1 MKSLSNLATE
11 RVKKLVPYQSARRI
25 GGKGR
30 IFLNANESPYSSAF
44 DIDTSLYNRYPDC
57 QPPELMKRF
66 AAYAGVNTE
75 NCLVS
80 RGSDEAIEL
89 LIRTFCE
96 EGRDKVLICPPTY
109 GMYKVSADANGIET
123 LEVPPLPDFT
133 PDAEAIVKAVEAEPV
148 KIVFICTPNN
158 PTGNTV
164 PEDVLERILQGTDGK
179 AIVVADE
186 AYIDFCPER
195 TVIAL
200 QKKYRN
206 LVVTRTLSKAF
217 GLAGIRCGFTIAD
230 SEIIQLLLKII
241 EPYPVSFPVAQIAEQ
256 ALSGDGISMVR
267 ERVGTINKTK
277 QEVIGKLKGLKCV
290 SGIFEACGN
299 FVLVRFKNGNEVFN
313 KMAEKGIILRN
324 WGDKPRI
331 SDCVRLTIG
340 TDDEMREVIEELGKL

>member
-1 MKSLSNLATE
+1 
-11 RVKKLVPYQSARRI
+11 
-25 GGKGR
+25 
-30 IFLNANESPYSSAF
+30 
-44 DIDTSLYNRYPDC
+44 
-57 QPPELMKRF
+57 MKRF
-66 AAYAGVNTE
+66 AAYAGVKTE
-75 NCLVS
+75 NCRVS

-109 GMYKVSADANGIET
+109 GMYRVSADANGIET
-123 LEVPPLPDFT
+123 LEVPPLQDFT
-133 PDAEAIVKAVEAEPV
+133 PDADAIVKAVEAEPV

-164 PEDVLERILQGTDGK
+164 PGDVLERILKGTDGK

-256 ALSGDGISMVR
+256 ALSAEGVSMVR
-267 ERVGTINKTK
+267 DRVATINRTK

-290 SGIFEACGN
+290 SEVFEACGN

-340 TDDEMREVIEELGKL
+340 TDEEMKEVIEELGKL

>member
-11 RVKKLVPYQSARRI
+11 RVRKLVPYQSARRI

-30 IFLNANESPYSSAF
+30 IFLNANESPYSSSF

-66 AAYAGVNTE
+66 AAYAGVKTE

-109 GMYKVSADANGIET
+109 GMYRVSADANGIET
-123 LEVPPLPDFT
+123 LEVPPLQDFT
-133 PDAEAIVKAVEAEPV
+133 PDADAIVKAVEAEPV

-164 PEDVLERILQGTDGK
+164 PGDVLERILKGTDGK

-206 LVVTRTLSKAF
+206 LVVTRTLSKASDLQAS
-217 GLAGIRCGFTIAD
+217 GAD
-230 SEIIQLLLKII
+230 S
-241 EPYPVSFPVAQIAEQ
+241 PS
-256 ALSGDGISMVR
+256 
-267 ERVGTINKTK
+267 
-277 QEVIGKLKGLKCV
+277 
-290 SGIFEACGN
+290 
-299 FVLVRFKNGNEVFN
+299 
-313 KMAEKGIILRN
+313 
-324 WGDKPRI
+324 
-331 SDCVRLTIG
+331 LTA
-340 TDDEMREVIEELGKL
+340 R